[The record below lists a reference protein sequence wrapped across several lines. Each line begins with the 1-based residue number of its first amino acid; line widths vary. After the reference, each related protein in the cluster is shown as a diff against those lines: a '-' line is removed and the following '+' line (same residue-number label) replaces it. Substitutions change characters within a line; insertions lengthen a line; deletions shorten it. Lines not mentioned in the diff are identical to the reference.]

1 MNIGFDAK
9 RAAQNRTGLGNYSRF
24 VIRILSEKFAGNQYH
39 LYTPKP
45 HRMPYLQEIPTLKHL
60 FLHFPPQGIWSRIR
74 SLWRV
79 WGITKDIQKDGIQIF
94 HGLSNELPLN
104 IGTPEQRKMKA
115 GGKGCKYIVTIHD
128 LIFIHTPQYY
138 HWIDR
143 QIYNFK
149 FRRACRCAD
158 RVIAVSE
165 YTKQEI
171 MHYYHTPE
179 SKIDVVYQGCDP
191 VFSQEIEEGKL
202 QEVKARYQLPDK
214 FVLYVGSIEERK
226 NLMLVAKA
234 MAELNRRNR
243 SQGNQGSLESQGS
256 QGSQGNQ
263 NQAQNQDA
271 AAIHVVAVGRRTV
284 YVDQIQDFLKAQ
296 GIDYLFHFYHQVPYA
311 DLPSFYKWASTFA
324 YPSRIEGFGIPL
336 LEAIS
341 SGVPA
346 IGCTGSCLEE
356 AGGPNSIYVNPDD
369 AKGMADA
376 ILRTCTDEPLRQH
389 MISEGKKYALNFSDE
404 KLSHDLMKVYES
416 LSE

>member
-60 FLHFPPQGIWSRIR
+60 FLHFPPQGKWSRLR

-79 WGITKDIQKDGIQIF
+79 WGITKDIQKDGIHIF

-115 GGKGCKYIVTIHD
+115 GGKGCKYIVTVHD

-149 FRRACRCAD
+149 FRRACLCAD

-234 MAELNRRNR
+234 MAKLNRR
-243 SQGNQGSLESQGS
+243 
-256 QGSQGNQ
+256 
-263 NQAQNQDA
+263 
-271 AAIHVVAVGRRTV
+271 AAIHVVAVGRRTA
-284 YVDQIQDFLKAQ
+284 YVDKIQDFLKAQ
-296 GIDYLFHFYHQVPYA
+296 GIEHLFHFYHQVPYA

-369 AKGMADA
+369 AQGMADA
-376 ILRTCTDEPLRQH
+376 ILRTCTDEDLRQH

-404 KLSHDLMKVYES
+404 KLSHDLMKVYEN

>member
-60 FLHFPPQGIWSRIR
+60 FLHFPPQGIWSRLR

-115 GGKGCKYIVTIHD
+115 GGKGCKYIVTVHD

-234 MAELNRRNR
+234 MAELNRR
-243 SQGNQGSLESQGS
+243 
-256 QGSQGNQ
+256 
-263 NQAQNQDA
+263 
-271 AAIHVVAVGRRTV
+271 AAIHVVAVGRRTA

-296 GIDYLFHFYHQVPYA
+296 GIDHLFHFYHQVPYA
-311 DLPSFYKWASTFA
+311 DLPAFYKWASTFA

-404 KLSHDLMKVYES
+404 KLSNDLMKVYEN

>member
-115 GGKGCKYIVTIHD
+115 GGKGCKYIVTVHD

-234 MAELNRRNR
+234 MAELNRR
-243 SQGNQGSLESQGS
+243 
-256 QGSQGNQ
+256 
-263 NQAQNQDA
+263 
-271 AAIHVVAVGRRTV
+271 AAIHVVAVGRRTA

-296 GIDYLFHFYHQVPYA
+296 GIDHLFHFYHQVPYA

-376 ILRTCTDEPLRQH
+376 ILRTCTDDPLRQH

-404 KLSHDLMKVYES
+404 KLSNDLMKVYEN

>member
-115 GGKGCKYIVTIHD
+115 SGKGCKYIVTVHD

-234 MAELNRRNR
+234 MAELNRR
-243 SQGNQGSLESQGS
+243 
-256 QGSQGNQ
+256 
-263 NQAQNQDA
+263 
-271 AAIHVVAVGRRTV
+271 AAIHVVAVGRRTA

-296 GIDYLFHFYHQVPYA
+296 GIDHLFHFYHQVPYA

-404 KLSHDLMKVYES
+404 KLSHDLMKVYEN

>member
-115 GGKGCKYIVTIHD
+115 GGKGCKYIVTVHD

-165 YTKQEI
+165 YTKKEI

-234 MAELNRRNR
+234 MAELNRR
-243 SQGNQGSLESQGS
+243 
-256 QGSQGNQ
+256 
-263 NQAQNQDA
+263 
-271 AAIHVVAVGRRTV
+271 AAIHVVAVGRRTA

-296 GIDYLFHFYHQVPYA
+296 GIDHLFHFYHQVPYA

-369 AKGMADA
+369 AKGMANA

>member
-24 VIRILSEKFAGNQYH
+24 VIRILSEKFADNQYH

-234 MAELNRRNR
+234 MAELNRR
-243 SQGNQGSLESQGS
+243 
-256 QGSQGNQ
+256 
-263 NQAQNQDA
+263 
-271 AAIHVVAVGRRTV
+271 AAIHVVAVGRRTA

-296 GIDYLFHFYHQVPYA
+296 GIDHLFHFYHQVPYA

-404 KLSHDLMKVYES
+404 KLSHDLMKVYEN

>member
-115 GGKGCKYIVTIHD
+115 GGKGCKYIVTVHD

-165 YTKQEI
+165 YTKKEI

-234 MAELNRRNR
+234 MAELNRR
-243 SQGNQGSLESQGS
+243 
-256 QGSQGNQ
+256 
-263 NQAQNQDA
+263 
-271 AAIHVVAVGRRTV
+271 AAIHVVAVGRRTA

-296 GIDYLFHFYHQVPYA
+296 GIDHLFHFYHQVPYA

-404 KLSHDLMKVYES
+404 KLSHDLMKVYEN

>member
-60 FLHFPPQGIWSRIR
+60 FLHFPPQGIWSRLR

-79 WGITKDIQKDGIQIF
+79 WGITKDIQKDGIHIF

-115 GGKGCKYIVTIHD
+115 DGKECKYIVTVHD

-234 MAELNRRNR
+234 MAKLNRR
-243 SQGNQGSLESQGS
+243 
-256 QGSQGNQ
+256 
-263 NQAQNQDA
+263 
-271 AAIHVVAVGRRTV
+271 AAIHVVAVGRRTA
-284 YVDQIQDFLKAQ
+284 YVDKIQDFLKAQ
-296 GIDYLFHFYHQVPYA
+296 SIEHLFHFYHQVPYA

-369 AKGMADA
+369 AQGMADA
-376 ILRTCTDEPLRQH
+376 ILRTCTDEDLRQH

-404 KLSHDLMKVYES
+404 KLSHDLMRVYEN

>member
-24 VIRILSEKFAGNQYH
+24 VIRVLSEKFAGNQYH

-115 GGKGCKYIVTIHD
+115 GGKGCKYIVTLHD

-234 MAELNRRNR
+234 MAELNRR
-243 SQGNQGSLESQGS
+243 
-256 QGSQGNQ
+256 
-263 NQAQNQDA
+263 
-271 AAIHVVAVGRRTV
+271 AAIHVVAVGRRTA

-296 GIDYLFHFYHQVPYA
+296 GIDHLFHFYHQVPYA

>member
-60 FLHFPPQGIWSRIR
+60 FLHFPPQGIWSRLR

-115 GGKGCKYIVTIHD
+115 GGKGCKYIVTVHD

-234 MAELNRRNR
+234 MAELNRR
-243 SQGNQGSLESQGS
+243 
-256 QGSQGNQ
+256 
-263 NQAQNQDA
+263 
-271 AAIHVVAVGRRTV
+271 AAIHVVAVGRRTA

-296 GIDYLFHFYHQVPYA
+296 GINHLFHFYHQVPYA
-311 DLPSFYKWASTFA
+311 DLPAFYKWASTFA

-376 ILRTCTDEPLRQH
+376 ILRTCTDETLRQH

-404 KLSHDLMKVYES
+404 KLSNDLMKVYEN

>member
-60 FLHFPPQGIWSRIR
+60 FLHFPPQGIWSRLR

-79 WGITKDIQKDGIQIF
+79 WGITKDIQKDGIHIF

-104 IGTPEQRKMKA
+104 IGTPEQRKLKA
-115 GGKGCKYIVTIHD
+115 GSGRCKYIVTVHD

-149 FRRACRCAD
+149 FRRACLCAD

-191 VFSQEIEEGKL
+191 VFSQEIEAGKL

-234 MAELNRRNR
+234 MAKLNRRN
-243 SQGNQGSLESQGS
+243 GNQGI
-256 QGSQGNQ
+256 Q
-263 NQAQNQDA
+263 NQAQDQAA
-271 AAIHVVAVGRRTV
+271 AAIHVVAVGRRTA
-284 YVDQIQDFLKAQ
+284 YVDKIQDFLKAQ
-296 GIDYLFHFYHQVPYA
+296 GIEHLFHFYHQVPYA

-369 AKGMADA
+369 AQGMADA
-376 ILRTCTDEPLRQH
+376 IMRTCTDEDLRQH

-404 KLSHDLMKVYES
+404 KLSHDLMKVYEN
-416 LSE
+416 LTE

>member
-115 GGKGCKYIVTIHD
+115 GDKGCKYIVTVHD

-171 MHYYHTPE
+171 MHYYHTLE

-234 MAELNRRNR
+234 MAELNRR
-243 SQGNQGSLESQGS
+243 
-256 QGSQGNQ
+256 
-263 NQAQNQDA
+263 
-271 AAIHVVAVGRRTV
+271 AAIHVVAVGRRTA

-369 AKGMADA
+369 AKGMANA

-404 KLSHDLMKVYES
+404 KLSHDLMKVYEN

>member
-24 VIRILSEKFAGNQYH
+24 VIRVLSEKFAGNQYH

-234 MAELNRRNR
+234 MAELNRR
-243 SQGNQGSLESQGS
+243 
-256 QGSQGNQ
+256 
-263 NQAQNQDA
+263 
-271 AAIHVVAVGRRTV
+271 AAIHVVAVGRHTA

-296 GIDYLFHFYHQVPYA
+296 GIDHLFHFYHQVPYA

-404 KLSHDLMKVYES
+404 KLSHDLMKVYEN

>member
-234 MAELNRRNR
+234 MAELNRR
-243 SQGNQGSLESQGS
+243 
-256 QGSQGNQ
+256 
-263 NQAQNQDA
+263 
-271 AAIHVVAVGRRTV
+271 AAIHVVAVGRHTA

-296 GIDYLFHFYHQVPYA
+296 GIDHLFHFYHQVPYA

>member
-115 GGKGCKYIVTIHD
+115 GGKGCKYIVTVHD

-234 MAELNRRNR
+234 MAELNRR
-243 SQGNQGSLESQGS
+243 
-256 QGSQGNQ
+256 
-263 NQAQNQDA
+263 
-271 AAIHVVAVGRRTV
+271 AAIHVVAVGRHTA

-296 GIDYLFHFYHQVPYA
+296 GIDHLFHFYHQVPYA

>member
-1 MNIGFDAK
+1 MMNIGFDAK

-24 VIRILSEKFAGNQYH
+24 VIRILSEKFTGNQYH

-60 FLHFPPQGIWSRIR
+60 FLHFPPQGIWSRLR

-79 WGITKDIQKDGIQIF
+79 WGIKKDIQKDGIHIF

-115 GGKGCKYIVTIHD
+115 GGKGCKYIVTVHD

-149 FRRACRCAD
+149 FRRACLCAD

-191 VFSQEIEEGKL
+191 VFSQKIEEGKL

-234 MAELNRRNR
+234 MAKLNRR
-243 SQGNQGSLESQGS
+243 
-256 QGSQGNQ
+256 
-263 NQAQNQDA
+263 
-271 AAIHVVAVGRRTV
+271 AAIHVVAVGRRTA
-284 YVDQIQDFLKAQ
+284 YVDKIQDFLKAQ
-296 GIDYLFHFYHQVPYA
+296 GIEHLFHFYHQVPYA

-356 AGGPNSIYVNPDD
+356 AGGPNSIYVNPNDVQ
-369 AKGMADA
+369 GMADA
-376 ILRTCTDEPLRQH
+376 ILRTCTDEDLRQH

-404 KLSHDLMKVYES
+404 KLSHNLMKVYEN

>member
-60 FLHFPPQGIWSRIR
+60 FLHFPPQGIWSRLR

-115 GGKGCKYIVTIHD
+115 GGKGCKYIVTVHD

-149 FRRACRCAD
+149 FRRACQCAD

-234 MAELNRRNR
+234 MAELNRR
-243 SQGNQGSLESQGS
+243 
-256 QGSQGNQ
+256 
-263 NQAQNQDA
+263 
-271 AAIHVVAVGRRTV
+271 AAIHVVAVGRRTA

-296 GIDYLFHFYHQVPYA
+296 GIDHLFHFYHQVPYA

-404 KLSHDLMKVYES
+404 KLSHDLMKVYEN

>member
-234 MAELNRRNR
+234 MAELNRR
-243 SQGNQGSLESQGS
+243 
-256 QGSQGNQ
+256 
-263 NQAQNQDA
+263 
-271 AAIHVVAVGRRTV
+271 AAIHVVAVGRRTA

-296 GIDYLFHFYHQVPYA
+296 GIDHLFHFYHQVPYA

-404 KLSHDLMKVYES
+404 KQSHDLMKVYEN

>member
-234 MAELNRRNR
+234 MAELNRR
-243 SQGNQGSLESQGS
+243 
-256 QGSQGNQ
+256 
-263 NQAQNQDA
+263 AT
-271 AAIHVVAVGRRTV
+271 IHVVAVGRRTA

-296 GIDYLFHFYHQVPYA
+296 GIDHLFHFYHQVPYA

-404 KLSHDLMKVYES
+404 KLSHDLMKVYEN

>member
-234 MAELNRRNR
+234 MAKLNRR
-243 SQGNQGSLESQGS
+243 
-256 QGSQGNQ
+256 
-263 NQAQNQDA
+263 
-271 AAIHVVAVGRRTV
+271 AAIHVVAVGRRTA
-284 YVDQIQDFLKAQ
+284 YVDKIQDFLKAQ
-296 GIDYLFHFYHQVPYA
+296 GIEHLFHFYHQVPYA

-369 AKGMADA
+369 AKGMANA

-404 KLSHDLMKVYES
+404 KLSHDLMKVYEN

>member
-115 GGKGCKYIVTIHD
+115 GDKGCKYIVTVHD

-234 MAELNRRNR
+234 MAELNRR
-243 SQGNQGSLESQGS
+243 
-256 QGSQGNQ
+256 
-263 NQAQNQDA
+263 
-271 AAIHVVAVGRRTV
+271 AAIHVVAVGRRTA

-369 AKGMADA
+369 AKGMANA
-376 ILRTCTDEPLRQH
+376 ILRTCTDDPLRQH

-404 KLSHDLMKVYES
+404 KLSHDLMKVYEN

>member
-45 HRMPYLQEIPTLKHL
+45 HRMPYFQEIPTLKHL

-115 GGKGCKYIVTIHD
+115 GGKGCKYIVTVHD

-234 MAELNRRNR
+234 MAELNRR
-243 SQGNQGSLESQGS
+243 
-256 QGSQGNQ
+256 
-263 NQAQNQDA
+263 
-271 AAIHVVAVGRRTV
+271 AAIHVVAVGRRTA

-296 GIDYLFHFYHQVPYA
+296 GIDHLFHFYHQVPYA
-311 DLPSFYKWASTFA
+311 DLPAFYKWASTFA

-404 KLSHDLMKVYES
+404 KLSHDLMKVYEN

>member
-104 IGTPEQRKMKA
+104 IGTPEKRKMKA
-115 GGKGCKYIVTIHD
+115 GGKGCKYIVTVHD

-234 MAELNRRNR
+234 MAELNRR
-243 SQGNQGSLESQGS
+243 
-256 QGSQGNQ
+256 
-263 NQAQNQDA
+263 
-271 AAIHVVAVGRRTV
+271 AAIHVVAVGRRTA

-296 GIDYLFHFYHQVPYA
+296 GIDHLFHFYHQVPYA

-404 KLSHDLMKVYES
+404 KLSHDLMTVYES

>member
-115 GGKGCKYIVTIHD
+115 GGKGCKYIVTVHD

-234 MAELNRRNR
+234 MAELNRR
-243 SQGNQGSLESQGS
+243 
-256 QGSQGNQ
+256 
-263 NQAQNQDA
+263 
-271 AAIHVVAVGRRTV
+271 AAIHVVAVGRRTA

-296 GIDYLFHFYHQVPYA
+296 GIDHLFHFYHQVPYA
-311 DLPSFYKWASTFA
+311 DLPAFYKWASTFA

-376 ILRTCTDEPLRQH
+376 ILRTCTDEPLRQY

-404 KLSHDLMKVYES
+404 KLSNDLMKVYEN

>member
-234 MAELNRRNR
+234 MAELNRR
-243 SQGNQGSLESQGS
+243 
-256 QGSQGNQ
+256 
-263 NQAQNQDA
+263 
-271 AAIHVVAVGRRTV
+271 AAIHVVAVGRHTA

>member
-1 MNIGFDAK
+1 MNIGFEAK

-234 MAELNRRNR
+234 MAELNRR
-243 SQGNQGSLESQGS
+243 
-256 QGSQGNQ
+256 
-263 NQAQNQDA
+263 
-271 AAIHVVAVGRRTV
+271 AAIHVVAVGRHTA

-296 GIDYLFHFYHQVPYA
+296 GIDHLFHFYHQVPYA

-404 KLSHDLMKVYES
+404 KLSHDLMKVYEN

>member
-104 IGTPEQRKMKA
+104 IGTPEQRKMKT
-115 GGKGCKYIVTIHD
+115 GGKGCKYIVTVHD

-234 MAELNRRNR
+234 MAELNRR
-243 SQGNQGSLESQGS
+243 
-256 QGSQGNQ
+256 
-263 NQAQNQDA
+263 
-271 AAIHVVAVGRRTV
+271 AAIHVVAVGRRTA

-296 GIDYLFHFYHQVPYA
+296 GIDHLFHFYHQVPYA

-376 ILRTCTDEPLRQH
+376 ILRTCTDDPLRQH

-404 KLSHDLMKVYES
+404 KLSNDLMKVYEN

>member
-234 MAELNRRNR
+234 MAELNRR
-243 SQGNQGSLESQGS
+243 
-256 QGSQGNQ
+256 
-263 NQAQNQDA
+263 
-271 AAIHVVAVGRRTV
+271 AAIHVVAVGRHTA

-296 GIDYLFHFYHQVPYA
+296 GIDHLFHFYHQVPYA

-404 KLSHDLMKVYES
+404 KLSHDLMTVYES

>member
-60 FLHFPPQGIWSRIR
+60 FLHFPPQGIWSKIR

-149 FRRACRCAD
+149 FRRACQCAD

-234 MAELNRRNR
+234 MAELNRR
-243 SQGNQGSLESQGS
+243 
-256 QGSQGNQ
+256 
-263 NQAQNQDA
+263 
-271 AAIHVVAVGRRTV
+271 AAIHVVAVGRRTA

-296 GIDYLFHFYHQVPYA
+296 GIDHLFHFYHQVPYA
-311 DLPSFYKWASTFA
+311 DLPAFYKWASTFA

-404 KLSHDLMKVYES
+404 KLSHDLMKVYEN